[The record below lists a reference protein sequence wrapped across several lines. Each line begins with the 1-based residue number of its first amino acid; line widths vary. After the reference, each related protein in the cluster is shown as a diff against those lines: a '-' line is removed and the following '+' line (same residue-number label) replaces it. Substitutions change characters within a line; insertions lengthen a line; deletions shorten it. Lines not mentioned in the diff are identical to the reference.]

1 MSSYNPECSACGR
14 KLKDNENFRVD
25 YMVGVGRVLCQNPS
39 FRRNESEDPG
49 CMDKIYEAANKWVD
63 DQGQQELEVFL

>member
-1 MSSYNPECSACGR
+1 
-14 KLKDNENFRVD
+14 
-25 YMVGVGRVLCQNPS
+25 MVGVGRVLCQNPS